1 MKARRDRCRE
11 MTNKTGSEPGPGL
24 ELSGSVRLVEKLG
37 EGGMGSVWTAQH
49 LALRT
54 QVAVKFLAA
63 HMAQDPA
70 AAARFQREA
79 TAAARIKSPHVVQ
92 IFDHGMSADFGPYI
106 VMELL
111 EGSTL
116 SGFVQQHGRLT
127 PAYTAQVMTQLC
139 RALGKAHAQ
148 GIVHRDIKPDNVF
161 LIDAEREVFLKV
173 LDFGIAK
180 SAHDSLS
187 VTSTGAMM
195 GTPHYMSPEQ
205 MLSTKHVDARADLWA
220 SSVLAYH
227 CLTGGVPFD
236 GETFGAV
243 AIAVTQGE
251 FAPPHAK
258 YGVGSPA
265 LDAWFS
271 RALARDVNARFQ
283 TAEELADTFAQAA
296 GSWAGRAHQTGSG
309 MAVPGVTL
317 QPLTPHAPTFNGVAN
332 TNGVTTAQVN
342 PRQRSA
348 VVAIASLS
356 LGTVLVGGGLLL
368 WKQRE
373 PAAPPIAGTVTTV
386 AAPPTAT
393 AADLATPPTA
403 SAAAPTSSGHE
414 LGAAPALS
422 LPPPVVSAL
431 PLPPSNLAK
440 RRSRPPAPPVTPPAS
455 KGPDRGF

>member
-1 MKARRDRCRE
+1 
-11 MTNKTGSEPGPGL
+11 MTNKTGSELGPGV
-24 ELSGSVRLVEKLG
+24 ELSASVRLVEKLG

-49 LALRT
+49 LTLRT

-63 HMAQDPA
+63 HMAQDAA

-116 SGFVQQHGRLT
+116 SSFVERHGRLT

-139 RALGKAHAQ
+139 RALGKAHVQ
-148 GIVHRDIKPDNVF
+148 GTVHRDIKPDNVF
-161 LIDAEREVFLKV
+161 LIDADHEVFVKV

-180 SAHDSLS
+180 STHDSLS

-205 MLSTKHVDARADLWA
+205 MLSTKHVDLRADLWA
-220 SSVLAYH
+220 STVLAYH

-243 AIAVTQGE
+243 AIAVTKGE
-251 FAPPHAK
+251 FPLPHVQ

-265 LDAWFS
+265 LDAWFA

-283 TAEELADTFAQAA
+283 TADELADTFAQAA
-296 GSWAGRAHQTGSG
+296 GGWSGRAHQTGSG
-309 MAVPGVTL
+309 MAAPGVTL
-317 QPLTPHAPTFNGVAN
+317 EPIPRHAPPTFSGVAN
-332 TNGVTTAQVN
+332 TNGVSTLQGV
-342 PRQRSA
+342 PRHQSA
-348 VVAIASLS
+348 LLVITSFG
-356 LGTVLVGGGLLL
+356 LGAVLLGGGLLL
-368 WKQRE
+368 WKMRE
-373 PAAPPIAGTVTTV
+373 PPVSPPIAGTVTTV
-386 AAPPTAT
+386 ATLPPSAT
-393 AADLATPPTA
+393 AA
-403 SAAAPTSSGHE
+403 
-414 LGAAPALS
+414 
-422 LPPPVVSAL
+422 LPPPPSAQQL
-431 PLPPSNLAK
+431 ETP
-440 RRSRPPAPPVTPPAS
+440 PPAPPPAVSAPPKPPVVGTKPKTKPRTPPASPPPTS

>member
-1 MKARRDRCRE
+1 
-11 MTNKTGSEPGPGL
+11 MTNKSGWEPGPGV
-24 ELSGSVRLVEKLG
+24 ELSGSVRLVQKLG

-49 LALRT
+49 LALKT

-116 SGFVQQHGRLT
+116 SSFVQKHGRLT
-127 PAYTAQVMTQLC
+127 PAYTSRIMTQLC

-148 GIVHRDIKPDNVF
+148 GTVHRDIKPDNVF
-161 LIDAEREVFLKV
+161 LIDAEHEVFVKV

-180 SAHDSLS
+180 STHDSLS

-205 MLSTKHVDARADLWA
+205 MLSTKHVDLRADLWA
-220 SSVLAYH
+220 STVLAYH

-251 FAPPHAK
+251 FAPPHAR
-258 YGVGSPA
+258 YGIGSPA
-265 LDAWFS
+265 LDAWFA
-271 RALARDVNARFQ
+271 RAFARDVQARFQ
-283 TAEELADTFAQAA
+283 TSEELAESFTQAVGGAVAWSAQ
-296 GSWAGRAHQTGSG
+296 SQQTG
-309 MAVPGVTL
+309 PGAATPAVTL
-317 QPLTPHAPTFNGVAN
+317 EPLTPRAAPTFNGVAN
-332 TNGVTTAQVN
+332 TNGIATSPAN
-342 PRQRSA
+342 PRRSSPPLA
-348 VVAIASLS
+348 FASLG
-356 LGTVLVGGGLLL
+356 LAAVLLGGGVLF
-368 WKQRE
+368 WKMHE
-373 PAAPPIAGTVTTV
+373 PAASPPIAGTVTTV
-386 AAPPTAT
+386 AT
-393 AADLATPPTA
+393 
-403 SAAAPTSSGHE
+403 
-414 LGAAPALS
+414 
-422 LPPPVVSAL
+422 LPPPVTAASPPPPSVPSTKPPESPPPMPTPATSGAPPAAAAVKPRTRPRTSAL
-431 PLPPSNLAK
+431 NPP
-440 RRSRPPAPPVTPPAS
+440 PTS

>member
-1 MKARRDRCRE
+1 
-11 MTNKTGSEPGPGL
+11 MTNKTGSEPAPGV

-63 HMAQDPA
+63 HMAQDAA

-116 SGFVQQHGRLT
+116 SGFVQRHERLT
-127 PAYTAQVMTQLC
+127 PAYTARVMTQLC

-161 LIDAEREVFLKV
+161 LIDAEHEVFVKV

-180 SAHDSLS
+180 STHDSLS

-205 MLSTKHVDARADLWA
+205 MLSTKHVDLRADLWA
-220 SSVLAYH
+220 TSVLAYH

-243 AIAVTQGE
+243 AIAVTQGQ
-251 FAPPHAK
+251 FPPPYAQ

-265 LDAWFS
+265 LDAWFA
-271 RALARDVNARFQ
+271 RALARDINARFQ
-283 TAEELADTFAQAA
+283 TSEELAESFAQAA
-296 GSWAGRAHQTGSG
+296 GGWSGSSHQTGSG
-309 MAVPGVTL
+309 MAAPGGAL
-317 QPLTPHAPTFNGVAN
+317 QPFAALPAPTFTGVAN
-332 TNGVTTAQVN
+332 TNGVPTIQVN
-342 PRQRSA
+342 PRHRSA
-348 VVAIASLS
+348 LVVLIASAF
-356 LGTVLVGGGLLL
+356 GAVLLGGGLLV
-368 WKQRE
+368 WKMRE
-373 PAAPPIAGTVTTV
+373 APVSPPIAGTVTTV
-386 AAPPTAT
+386 AVVPPSATTAPPPSPAS
-393 AADLATPPTA
+393 AKPLDATPPVPPVA
-403 SAAAPTSSGHE
+403 SA
-414 LGAAPALS
+414 
-422 LPPPVVSAL
+422 
-431 PLPPSNLAK
+431 
-440 RRSRPPAPPVTPPAS
+440 PPAPTTPPTPPVATGKPRTKPRPPVAPPPTS